1 MRCSARQVSLVYVT
15 VDTIHINA
23 TALHHLGLS
32 RDQVVPLYKLFLLLL
47 PLNNLLLLLL
57 LLPQVK
63 CRYKYVKLKTGD
75 TYEFL
80 PAEEVGGM
88 EARLSPDYNAVSVT
102 CRRVGP
108 PFLLVLN

>member
-1 MRCSARQVSLVYVT
+1 M
-15 VDTIHINA
+15 
-23 TALHHLGLS
+23 
-32 RDQVVPLYKLFLLLL
+32 
-47 PLNNLLLLLL
+47 
-57 LLPQVK
+57 K

-80 PAEEVGGM
+80 PAEEVEGM

-108 PFLLVLN
+108 PFLLVLNWLFLIGIGILAKHFLKHLLKTEL